1 MGTRSREIAT
11 LRALGFGGAPASH
24 GAHRVHRKPGS
35 VGQCATPS
43 RVFKGKKLPGR
54 MGNDKVTTLNLE
66 IVKSDSEAEILLVK
80 GSVPGARGATVI
92 VRNAVKGA

>member
-1 MGTRSREIAT
+1 MLAFGAGPGASAAHQDLTRAVA
-11 LRALGFGGAPASH
+11 RALEHAPAARLPLATATYA
-24 GAHRVHRKPGS
+24 GAEAPRCRTDL
-35 VGQCATPS
+35 VGAC
-43 RVFKGKKLPGR
+43 
-54 MGNDKVTTLNLE
+54 LE

>member
-1 MGTRSREIAT
+1 MKRH
-11 LRALGFGGAPASH
+11 GFGGAPASH
-24 GAHRVHRKPGS
+24 GAHLLTASPVPLASARPQPG
-35 VGQCATPS
+35 
-43 RVFKGKKLPGR
+43 FKGKKLPGR

-80 GSVPGARGATVI
+80 GSVPRARATVI

>member
-1 MGTRSREIAT
+1 M
-11 LRALGFGGAPASH
+11 LF
-24 GAHRVHRKPGS
+24 PGQFTS
-35 VGQCATPS
+35 DELLAE
-43 RVFKGKKLPGR
+43 FKGKKLPGR